1 MDKVVISVLLTVLV
15 GGAAVGGIYFLSAG
29 GADKNA
35 GEPEAV
41 TQLRVDLQTTR
52 EAVTALETQVKKLAA
67 RQGELASARA
77 ARPEGTAMP
86 AVAVSEDGEPAAGV
100 SSGMRDTVFALIAE
114 ERTLREEERKQQREA
129 AEKRREEQR
138 KEIEELSKGPY
149 DRLNLKINSMA
160 KALAMDDTQR
170 EKYFEITKKYRDKID
185 AERQALFA
193 QARERMENAKQNPD
207 QAAAQPGA
215 QPGAPGGPG
224 GRGNFGRESFEK
236 VRELMEA
243 TQKDYATEVQGILTA
258 PQVATFNELSQSSQ
272 SFMGGGMAVK
282 EGEDDGG
289 AGGGRFGDML
299 RGVMGG
305 GQTKQRGAQGGP
317 GGRTRG

>member
-1 MDKVVISVLLTVLV
+1 MDKIVISVLLTVLV
-15 GGAAVGGIYFLSAG
+15 GGAAVGGIYFLNAG
-29 GADKNA
+29 GTNKNA
-35 GEPEAV
+35 GDSEAV
-41 TQLRVDLQTTR
+41 AQLQADFQTTR

-67 RQGELASARA
+67 RQGELASALA
-77 ARPEGTAMP
+77 GRPEGTAMP

-114 ERTLREEERKQQREA
+114 ERKLREEERKQQREEA
-129 AEKRREEQR
+129 DKKREEQR

-193 QARERMENAKQNPD
+193 QARERMENAKQNSD

-215 QPGAPGGPG
+215 QPGAPGGRG
-224 GRGNFGRESFEK
+224 GFGREGFEK
-236 VRELMEA
+236 VRELMET
-243 TQKDYATEVQGILTA
+243 TQKDYVTEVQGILTA

-282 EGEDDGG
+282 EGEDNGG
-289 AGGGRFGDML
+289 AGGRFGDMM
-299 RGVMGG
+299 RGMMGG